1 MARRPRD
8 AEATRR
14 DILDAAQ
21 KRFSEKG
28 FGSTS
33 LAEIGRDCGCATSLI
48 VHHFG
53 SKEALWSTVKDRA
66 FSGFVEERSRL
77 YRDRPV
83 SLEDLKDTT
92 EAYFRLLQR
101 HPQLVQLL
109 IRAELE
115 HDLATNRFNTEQ
127 LAPFVERMREAQQA
141 GLLRDDVPA
150 AHVLLIVI
158 NVITRWFEARHM
170 FRGWDELAG
179 KDMDDQFLESVKRVI
194 FGGAVAPGGQ
204 A

>member
-1 MARRPRD
+1 MARRRRD

-14 DILDAAQ
+14 DILDSAE

-33 LAEIGRDCGCATSLI
+33 LSEIGRDCGCATSLI

-53 SKEALWSTVKDRA
+53 SKEALWSAVKDRA

-83 SLEDLKDTT
+83 SLDDLRDTA

-127 LAPFVERMREAQQA
+127 LAPFVERMREAQAA
-141 GLLRDDVPA
+141 GLLRADVPA
-150 AHVLLIVI
+150 AHLLLIVI

-170 FRGWDELAG
+170 FRGWDALADG
-179 KDMDDQFLESVKRVI
+179 DMDEAFLESVKRVI
-194 FGGAVAPGGQ
+194 FDGAAAPGG
-204 A
+204 AS